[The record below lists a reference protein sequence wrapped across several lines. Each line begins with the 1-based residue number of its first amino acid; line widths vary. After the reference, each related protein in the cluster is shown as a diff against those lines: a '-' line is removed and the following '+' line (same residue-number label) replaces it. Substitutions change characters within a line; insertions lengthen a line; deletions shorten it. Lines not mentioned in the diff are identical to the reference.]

1 MKNKMIVKHSEGEEN
16 FKCLYTIE
24 ANDCSYYIFTKKE
37 YIDDALVVYA
47 SKSKDGKT
55 FYDLTK
61 KEDKLIESILDKM
74 DRNI

>member
-1 MKNKMIVKHSEGEEN
+1 MKNKIIVKHSKDAEN
-16 FKCLYTIE
+16 FNCLYTIE
-24 ANDCSYYIFTKKE
+24 TNECSYYIFTKKE

-74 DRNI
+74 DRNF

>member
-1 MKNKMIVKHSEGEEN
+1 MKNKMIVKHSEGQEN

-47 SKSKDGKT
+47 SKSKDGKK
-55 FYDLTK
+55 FY
-61 KEDKLIESILDKM
+61 
-74 DRNI
+74 